1 MTSVLLIEDS
11 RTDAM
16 LIKSCLKLSQM
27 ACSFVIVER
36 LVDAE
41 VELKHPFD
49 VAIVDLN
56 LPDSCG
62 MDTVR
67 RVRELRPDLPIV
79 VFSGDADDEKG
90 VQAMREGAQDFIL
103 KQDFNRS
110 TLERSVRFAIERHQR
125 QVLSQRLRE
134 RDTEYNTAR
143 SVQQRLMPNEF
154 PSVPGYELAG
164 RCRSAEAVGGD
175 FFDFVPWPDGR
186 LGVVIGDVS
195 GHGFPAALLMASTR
209 RVVRALKDFVPEPR
223 ELIAL
228 ANRHICDDT
237 RYEQFVEV
245 FLAVVDLESRQ
256 VGYVGAGHGAV
267 LIRNSGEAIELG
279 GTGLPA
285 GMTKD
290 LMMDET
296 GSFQMEPGDLL
307 AIYTDGL
314 YECRNPDNEMLGQDT
329 VISLLKNNRTAALDE
344 LINSL
349 IEVSCNFCEP
359 ATPRDDITI
368 ALVRCVDQDD
378 A

>member
-27 ACSFVIVER
+27 SCTFVVVER
-36 LVDAE
+36 LADAE
-41 VELKHPFD
+41 IELKRQFD

-56 LPDSCG
+56 LPDSSG
-62 MDTVR
+62 METVR
-67 RVRELRPDLPIV
+67 RVRELRSDLPIV

-90 VQAMREGAQDFIL
+90 VLAMREGAQDFIL

-134 RDTEYNTAR
+134 RDTEYHTAR
-143 SVQQRLMPNEF
+143 DVQQRLMPREF
-154 PSVPGYELAG
+154 PTVPGYELAG

-209 RVVRALKDFVPEPR
+209 RVLRALKDFLPEPGD
-223 ELIAL
+223 LIAA

-237 RYEQFVEV
+237 RFEQFVEV
-245 FLAVVDLESRQ
+245 FLAVVDPEIGQ

-267 LIRNSGEAIELG
+267 LIRQNGEAVELG

-285 GMTKD
+285 GMTAD
-290 LMMDET
+290 LMMDPP

-307 AIYTDGL
+307 AVYTDGL
-314 YECRNPDNEMLGQDT
+314 YECRSQSNQMLGQET
-329 VISLLKNNRTAALDE
+329 VISLLKNNRTAPLDE

-359 ATPRDDITI
+359 DTPCDDITI
-368 ALVRCVDQDD
+368 AMVRYVGH
-378 A
+378 AEA